1 MSKKA
6 VAESLPTEAAKLLV
20 GAIAGTLGT
29 MGWLV
34 WQEAGGPVLT
44 ALESATSKRAL
55 LKLCLALVLVNL
67 CSWFVFWL
75 MRNRPEKPLTMRF
88 PFDEHGGHYI
98 DPKTEAAICP
108 KCLADGVIVHMMN
121 VGGAKLCNACRC
133 ACRGPDTP
141 KKTKP

>member
-6 VAESLPTEAAKLLV
+6 IAESLPIEAAKLLV
-20 GAIAGTLGT
+20 GAIAGTLAT
-29 MGWLV
+29 VSWLV
-34 WQEAGGPVLT
+34 WQEAGGPVQAT
-44 ALESATSKRAL
+44 LESAASKPAL
-55 LKLCLALVLVNL
+55 LKLSLTLFLVNL
-67 CSWFVFWL
+67 FSWFVFWL
-75 MRNRPEKPLTMRF
+75 MRSRPEVPLTMKF

-98 DPKTEAAICP
+98 DPKTGAAICP

-141 KKTKP
+141 KKPKP